1 MAENITNEMD
11 AAMRDLFAA
20 ALKSRKSVVAL
31 ICGATSYGIAL
42 GGDTSE
48 MMTLFA
54 SILKDGKTNT
64 DPNPSKSTL
73 YEMLMDAIA
82 MAFTPD
88 ELIKEMDGR
97 VNKFIP

>member
-42 GGDTSE
+42 GGDVND
-48 MMTLFA
+48 MMTSFA
-54 SILKDGKTNT
+54 SILKDGKANV
-64 DPNPSKSTL
+64 DPNPSKNTL
-73 YEMLMDAIA
+73 YEMLLDAIS

-88 ELIKEMDGR
+88 ELIAEMDKR